1 MINGFGLDP
10 IPRRQRLLPET
21 TYLMV
26 LNGPQKNRQIPLT
39 PMRSLVGRN
48 DPPHCQVDIDL
59 NDCELGNPPMVSRR
73 HALLQWQDGTLQIRD
88 LGSRNGTFINEKKL
102 DVLPNQN
109 FSEPA
114 ALAIGSRIRLGNIQ
128 LEVINRE

>member
-10 IPRRQRLLPET
+10 IPGRQRLLPET
-21 TYLMV
+21 TYLVV
-26 LNGPQKNRQIPLT
+26 LNGPQKNRQISLIQ
-39 PMRSLVGRN
+39 MRSLVGRN

-73 HALLQWQDGTLQIRD
+73 HALLQWQDGALQIRD
-88 LGSRNGTFINEKKL
+88 LGSRNGTFINEKQL
-102 DVLPNQN
+102 DVPPDQN
-109 FSEPA
+109 FSEPVV
-114 ALAIGSRIRLGNIQ
+114 LEIGSRIRLGNIE

>member
-10 IPRRQRLLPET
+10 IPGRQRLLPET
-21 TYLMV
+21 TYLVV
-26 LNGPQKNRQIPLT
+26 LNGPQKNRQISLMQ
-39 PMRSLVGRN
+39 MRSLVGRN

-59 NDCELGNPPMVSRR
+59 TDCELSNPPMVSRR
-73 HALLQWQDGTLQIRD
+73 HALLQWQNGTLHIRD

-109 FSEPA
+109 FSEPV
-114 ALAIGSRIRLGNIQ
+114 ALEIGSRIRLGNIQ